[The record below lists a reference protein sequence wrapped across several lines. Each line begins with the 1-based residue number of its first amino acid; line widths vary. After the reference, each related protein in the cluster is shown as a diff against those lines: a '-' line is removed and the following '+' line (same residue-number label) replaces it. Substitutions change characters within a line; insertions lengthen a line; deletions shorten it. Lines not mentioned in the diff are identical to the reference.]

1 MNDDD
6 IDLLGQDIEQDVE
19 NLPEGNALGSWST
32 SASASSA
39 SCPLTSASTLTTA
52 SSYG

>member
-1 MNDDD
+1 MNDND

-39 SCPLTSASTLTTA
+39 SCPFATASTLTSAS
-52 SSYG
+52 SYG